1 MARFADII
9 DQEHITQH
17 MQNALKTG
25 KISHAYIISGDAH
38 CGKKMMAGIFAKAIL
53 CDNKKE
59 YAGFL
64 DSCNECHS
72 CTQADSGTHPDIRTV
87 THEKEKSIGVDEIR
101 YQVCEDVYIK
111 PYSDHKIYII
121 PDGELMTI
129 QAQNAL
135 LKTLEEPPAYT
146 TIIILTSNIDA
157 FLPTI
162 VSRCIVFPV
171 KPVRDDLIEKYL
183 MEKRQIVDYKAR
195 LAVSFAQGNVG
206 KAILLTENEDF
217 EKLKNASIDLLAKLE
232 RLSIKETTDRL
243 NAIISNSDDESA
255 KPGKGSDEEGSGK
268 KKKSGSK
275 KPDPILIDNF
285 LDVLT
290 FIVRDALVYK
300 AEESPDHLIFADKL
314 SYISSVTKKCTYKD
328 INKMM
333 RAIDEARSRIK
344 ANVNANLTLE
354 MLMLNI
360 KEAQS
365 AQN

>member
-25 KISHAYIISGDAH
+25 KISHAYIISGDSH

-59 YAGFL
+59 LEGFF
-64 DSCNECHS
+64 DACNECHS
-72 CTQADSGTHPDIRTV
+72 CTQAESGSHPDIRIV

-101 YQVCEDVYIK
+101 YQVCEDVFIK

-146 TIIILTSNIDA
+146 VIIILTSNIDA

-162 VSRCIVFPV
+162 ISRCIVFPV
-171 KPVRDDLIEKYL
+171 KPVRDDLIQKYL

-217 EKLKNASIDLLAKLE
+217 EKLKNGSIDLLSKLE

-243 NAIISNSDDESA
+243 NAIITHAESQGTEGSGNDTTDE
-255 KPGKGSDEEGSGK
+255 SGK
-268 KKKSGSK
+268 KKKTASK
-275 KPDPILIDNF
+275 KADPILIDNF

-314 SYISSVTKKCTYKD
+314 SYISSVTKKCTYKEL
-328 INKMM
+328 NKMM
-333 RAIDEARSRIK
+333 QAIDEARSRIK
-344 ANVNANLTLE
+344 SNVNANLTLE

-365 AQN
+365 VQN